1 MSKSLAGLTLALA
14 LALACA
20 GSGAHA
26 ESWQVPQ
33 PYMIPLPPTVEPSFE
48 LGLRYWASEGKTT
61 FNFSSNA
68 VNSALGSPTSKLSYD
83 GMNGNSGELV
93 WRGQN
98 EAKTFAKGFIGGG
111 GLNGGTLDDEDYLAG
126 QVKFS
131 DTTSNVDGDSLIY
144 GTIDLGQRFD
154 LIDAATKFSIGP
166 FVGFNFYQE
175 TASAF
180 GARCNRDDIDG
191 ALCGSPGSIA
201 VPFSTE
207 VIKNEANWASLR
219 LGGEARLKLWDRVTL
234 ITDVALL
241 PVAYLW
247 NNDSHLLRDD
257 LGSRPNI
264 ESKGTGWGYQIEAE
278 ARYDF
283 GAKWSAGAGFRYWY
297 AEVSD
302 GKTDFVNL
310 GAKVDLSKFSSER
323 LGVFGDVAYRF

>member
-1 MSKSLAGLTLALA
+1 MSKSLAGVTLA

-48 LGLRYWASEGKTT
+48 LGLRYWASEGNTT
-61 FNFSSNA
+61 ITNPN
-68 VNSALGSPTSKLSYD
+68 SKLRYD
-83 GMNGNSGELV
+83 GTNGNSGEFV
-93 WRGQN
+93 WRGQT
-98 EAKTFAKGFIGGG
+98 EAKTFAKGFVGGG
-111 GLNGGTLDDEDYLAG
+111 AINGGTLKGEDSLVDLSG
-126 QVKFS
+126 
-131 DTTSNVDGDSLIY
+131 TTSNIDGDSLVY
-144 GTIDLGQRFD
+144 GTIDLGQRFN

-175 TASAF
+175 TASAY
-180 GARCNRDDIDG
+180 GARCNSGGVCAAPDI
-191 ALCGSPGSIA
+191 
-201 VPFSTE
+201 PFSTE

-219 LGGEARLKLWDRVTL
+219 LGGEARLKLWDRLTL
-234 ITDVALL
+234 IADAALL
-241 PVAYLW
+241 PVAYVW
-247 NNDSHLLRDD
+247 NDASSYLNTDN

-283 GAKWSAGAGFRYWY
+283 GSKWSAGAGFRYWY

-302 GKTDFVNL
+302 GKTDFVNV